1 MTLLFTVGSGE
12 WDEAGNWRPIEDPVD
27 TVDPM
32 TGVVINRG
40 FDWYVFHCPVSFDHP
55 FATEMQ

>member
-1 MTLLFTVGSGE
+1 
-12 WDEAGNWRPIEDPVD
+12 
-27 TVDPM
+27 M